1 MLVNRLLKPHKG
13 NKKRSLLVSTLK
25 SVFWFSMG
33 ASLGLFLFVSFIFI
47 YFKQNYH
54 EVVYPGV
61 IINGVDMGGKTVE
74 EVKEYFDKKNEG
86 FSKTSFIFDYEDE
99 DIIISAKDLQYGYHS
114 NLLATQAYTIGRSDN
129 GFSNLSLVFQAYI
142 GGVYLPPSYQYSEE
156 KLLFILKPV
165 IEKEKV
171 EPVDALFRFENG
183 KVAAFRP
190 SSDGKE
196 VDIAKLKK
204 DLESK
209 RELVINKKAD
219 SITFEIPL
227 IVLKPNITTDEANS
241 YGIKELIA
249 SGTSTFIGSIPN
261 RIYNI
266 TLAAGRMDGILV
278 APDETFSFNKALGD
292 VSKLTGFK
300 EAYVIQNGRTV
311 LGDGGGVCQVST
323 TFFRA
328 ILSAGLPIVE
338 RNQHAYRVS
347 YYEQDSQPGFDAA
360 IYTPNIDLKFKNDTG
375 HHILIQTIV
384 DQQSQRITFS
394 LYGTKDGREVSI
406 SKATITSQ
414 TPAPEPLY
422 QDDPTLLKGQVKQV
436 DFAAAG
442 ANVFFT
448 RVVKKDGKVISSSQ
462 FTSNYRPWQAVYLRG
477 TQ

>member
-1 MLVNRLLKPHKG
+1 M
-13 NKKRSLLVSTLK
+13 STLK
-25 SVFWFSMG
+25 SLFWFFMG
-33 ASLGLFLFVSFIFI
+33 ASLGLFLFVSFVFI
-47 YFKQNYH
+47 YFKQNYQN
-54 EVVYPGV
+54 VVYPGIV
-61 IINGVDMGGKTVE
+61 INGVNVGGKSVE
-74 EVKEYFDKKNEG
+74 EVKEYFDEKNDS
-86 FSKTSFIFDYEDE
+86 FSKTKFVFDYGEE
-99 DIIISAKDLQYGYHS
+99 DIVISAGDLQYGYHS
-114 NLLATQAYTIGRSDN
+114 DLLATQAYTIGRSNN
-129 GFSNLSLVFQAYI
+129 GFSNLSLIFQAYI
-142 GGVYLPPSYQYSEE
+142 GGVYLPPSYHYSEE
-156 KLLFILKPV
+156 KLLAILKPV

-171 EPVDALFRFENG
+171 EPIDALFRFENG

-196 VDIAKLKK
+196 VNIEKLKE

-209 RELVINKKAD
+209 REVVINKKTD
-219 SITFEIPL
+219 SIAFEIPL
-227 IVLKPNITTDEANS
+227 TVLKPNTTTNEANS

-266 TLAAGRMDGILV
+266 TLAAGKMDGILV
-278 APDETFSFNKALGD
+278 APNETFSFNKALGD

-375 HHILIQTIV
+375 HHILIQTAV
-384 DQQSQRITFS
+384 DTQNQRLTFF

-422 QDDPTLLKGQVKQV
+422 QDDPTLPKGQVKQV

-442 ANVFFT
+442 ASVFFT
-448 RVVKKDGKVISSSQ
+448 RVVKKDEKVISSSK